1 LDSPVIPEEVYPALQ
16 AVVGAPVV
24 AEHVRMGV
32 GGPGIVVC
40 RGPDGR
46 AVFKRT
52 SADEASF
59 YREWAPI
66 LAERG
71 LRVPKAFAQGTA
83 ATGPWIVL
91 EWLPRV
97 LDGHDPAWVPEQTRY
112 LAQLHRLLPEAAP
125 SAASLL
131 PRRDSQ
137 LTGSDADD
145 ALALWE
151 PGPARRL
158 RCLLSEPWPYVEGR
172 QLVSGDPNPTNWGW
186 RQSGELV
193 LFDWAEAGWGHPSY
207 DLPILCRGLPDG
219 AAIRRVVVPYL
230 AAGNV
235 GDPEVVDQW
244 VAWAL
249 TGRLVTFLR
258 FLAGWRR
265 GQVTEAAR
273 RGVDMLRDGLL
284 DWVQAVRPLALPFA
298 RRPLVTPD

>member
-1 LDSPVIPEEVYPALQ
+1 MLQ

-52 SADEASF
+52 SAEEAAF
-59 YREWAPI
+59 YREWAPV

-71 LRVPKAFAQGTA
+71 LGVPRALAQGTA
-83 ATGPWIVL
+83 STGHWIVL

-97 LDGHDPAWVPEQTRY
+97 LDRLDPAWVPAQTQY
-112 LAQLHRLLPEAAP
+112 LAQLHRLLPDLAP

-131 PRRDSQ
+131 PRRDLQ
-137 LTGSDADD
+137 LTRRDADD

-158 RCLLSEPWPYVEGR
+158 RSLLGESWPYVEGR
-172 QLVSGDPNPTNWGW
+172 RLVSGDPNPTNWGW
-186 RQSGELV
+186 RASGELV

-207 DLPILCRGLPDG
+207 DLPILCGGLPDG

-230 AAGNV
+230 AAGHV
-235 GDPEVVDQW
+235 GDPEAVDQW
-244 VAWAL
+244 VAWAV

-273 RGVDMLRDGLL
+273 RGADMLRDGLL
-284 DWVQAVRPLALPFA
+284 NWMQGVRPLTLPFA
-298 RRPLVTPD
+298 RRPLVILD